1 MIKRTIS
8 GQIDKGDVNHNNRK
22 FIASNVDKNRV
33 KDNITIVK
41 ADIREVYHELFDEAL
56 KEFDARQTRKDR
68 IIHDYREHIRHGRQ
82 EKEFY
87 EVIFQVG
94 NKDDTPVGSDAAK
107 TATEIL
113 QEFTEGFI
121 KRNPHLRVF
130 NAVIHLDEATPH
142 VHIDFVPFATGQKR
156 GLSTRNTLSKA
167 LEQQGFK
174 GEGKLETNTK
184 KWIEREKQA
193 LSEVMLTRGI
203 EWEQLGTHNEHLS
216 VLDYKKQERQKEL
229 AAIEGKTHSAEWVL
243 HQREY
248 AIETAEAAIERL
260 DGQFQE
266 KREAVES
273 ITTDLAAK
281 QSEIEQVTEELT
293 AKTEE
298 LSETASQLAEQQAL
312 IAESA
317 GKASQIKDINSIET
331 KKTVFGGK
339 ITVAAADYDKVST
352 LAKKQIAAESHEK
365 ALNAQIKTL
374 KEEKTQLT
382 KEKEELQKANDAQK
396 AEISQLKSIRERLNV
411 ESLKAE
417 IEDWKKK
424 YNRIMEF
431 IESLNLKEQLEKFLH
446 PIQTIKKHR
455 SL

>member
-22 FIASNVDKNRV
+22 FIAENVDRTRV

-41 ADIREVYHELFDEAL
+41 DDIKQVYHELFDDAL
-56 KEFDARQTRKDR
+56 KDFNARQTRKDR

-94 NKDDTPVGSDAAK
+94 NMDDTPVGSDAAK

-184 KWIEREKQA
+184 KWIEREKAA
-193 LSEVMLTRGI
+193 LAEVMLTRGI

-229 AAIEGKTHSAEWVL
+229 AAIEGKAHSAEYVL
-243 HQREY
+243 HQREQII
-248 AIETAEAAIERL
+248 ADAEAAIERL

-293 AKTEE
+293 AKTEK

-339 ITVAAADYDKVST
+339 ITVAASDYDKVSA
-352 LAKKQIAAESHEK
+352 LAKKQIAAESSEK
-365 ALNAQIKTL
+365 KLKAKITTL
-374 KEEKTQLT
+374 EQEKTQLT

-424 YNRIMEF
+424 YNKLMEF

>member
-8 GQIDKGDVNHNNRK
+8 GQIDKGDVNHNNRE
-22 FIASNVDKNRV
+22 FIASNVDKYRV
-33 KDNITIVK
+33 KDNITILK
-41 ADIREVYHELFDEAL
+41 DDIRDVYHELFDDAL
-56 KEFDARQTRKDR
+56 KEFNARQTRKDR

-94 NKDDTPVGSDAAK
+94 NMDDTPVGSDAAK

-113 QEFTEGFI
+113 REFTEGFI
-121 KRNPHLRVF
+121 KRNPHIRVF

-156 GLSTRNTLSKA
+156 GLPTRNTLSKA
-167 LEQQGFK
+167 LEQQSFK

-184 KWIEREKQA
+184 MWIEREKQELA
-193 LSEVMLTRGI
+193 AVMLTRGI

-229 AAIEGKTHSAEWVL
+229 KDLDSKTKSAEWVL
-243 HQREY
+243 NQREKLLSD
-248 AIETAEAAIERL
+248 IETTIDRL
-260 DGQFQE
+260 DGEYQE
-266 KREAVES
+266 KRDTIESMDTEIAV
-273 ITTDLAAK
+273 K
-281 QSEIEQVTEELT
+281 QSEVTQVTEELT
-293 AKTEE
+293 VA
-298 LSETASQLAEQQAL
+298 ANQLAEQQTL

-317 GKASQIKDINSIET
+317 GKVSQIKDINSIET

-339 ITVAAADYDKVST
+339 ITIAADDYDKVSA

-365 ALNAQIKTL
+365 KLNEKISTLEQEKAQL
-374 KEEKTQLT
+374 A
-382 KEKEELQKANDAQK
+382 KEKEELQKKNEEQAK
-396 AEISQLKSIRERLNV
+396 EISFLKSVRERLNV
-411 ESLKAE
+411 EKLKSE
-417 IEDWKKK
+417 IEEWKKK
-424 YNRIMEF
+424 YNRLMEF

-446 PIQTIKKHR
+446 PVQNIIKHKSR
-455 SL
+455 

>member
-22 FIASNVDKNRV
+22 FIAENVDRTRV
-33 KDNITIVK
+33 KDNITIIK
-41 ADIREVYHELFDEAL
+41 DDIKQVYHELFDDAL
-56 KEFDARQTRKDR
+56 KAFNARQTRKDR

-94 NKDDTPVGSDAAK
+94 NMDDTPVGSDEAK

-113 QEFTEGFI
+113 QEFTEGFV

-156 GLSTRNTLSKA
+156 GLSARNTPSKA

-184 KWIEREKQA
+184 KWIEQEKKE
-193 LSEVMLTRGI
+193 LSKIMLTRGI

-229 AAIEGKTHSAEWVL
+229 AFIEDKTHSAEWIL
-243 HQREY
+243 NQRQK
-248 AIETAEAAIERL
+248 AIYDTEAALERL
-260 DGQFQE
+260 DGQYQE
-266 KREAVES
+266 KRDTIESMDTEIAV
-273 ITTDLAAK
+273 K
-281 QSEIEQVTEELT
+281 HSEVEQVNEELT
-293 AKTEE
+293 A
-298 LSETASQLAEQQAL
+298 AADQLAEKQAL

-339 ITVAAADYDKVST
+339 ITIAADDYDKVSA

-365 ALNAQIKTL
+365 KLNKQIKTL
-374 KEEKTQLT
+374 KEEKAQLA
-382 KEKEELQKANDAQK
+382 KEKEELQKKNDEQAK
-396 AEISQLKSIRERLNV
+396 EISFLKSVRERLNV
-411 ESLKAE
+411 EKLKSE
-417 IEDWKKK
+417 IEEWKKK
-424 YNRIMEF
+424 YNRLMEF

>member
-22 FIASNVDKNRV
+22 FIAENVDRTRV

-41 ADIREVYHELFDEAL
+41 DDIKQVYHELFDDAL
-56 KEFDARQTRKDR
+56 KDFNARQTRKDR

-94 NKDDTPVGSDAAK
+94 NMEDTPVGSDAAK

-184 KWIEREKQA
+184 KWIESEKAA
-193 LSEVMLTRGI
+193 LAEVMLTRGI

-229 AAIEGKTHSAEWVL
+229 AAIEDKTKCAEYVL
-243 HQREY
+243 HQREQ
-248 AIETAEAAIERL
+248 IITDAEAVIERL
-260 DGQFQE
+260 DGQYQE

-281 QSEIEQVTEELT
+281 QSEIEQVTEKLT

-298 LSETASQLAEQQAL
+298 LSVTASQLAEQQAL

-339 ITVAAADYDKVST
+339 ITVAASDYDKVSA

-431 IESLNLKEQLEKFLH
+431 IESLDLKEQLEKFLH
-446 PIQTIKKHR
+446 PVVQVIKHKSR
-455 SL
+455 

>member
-22 FIASNVDKNRV
+22 FIAENVDRTRV

-41 ADIREVYHELFDEAL
+41 DDIKQVYHELFDDAL
-56 KEFDARQTRKDR
+56 KEFNARQTRKDR

-94 NKDDTPVGSDAAK
+94 NMEDTPVGSDAAK

-113 QEFTEGFI
+113 REFTEGFI

-174 GEGKLETNTK
+174 GESKLETNTK
-184 KWIEREKQA
+184 KWIESEKAA
-193 LSEVMLTRGI
+193 LAEVMLTRGI

-229 AAIEGKTHSAEWVL
+229 AAIEDKTKSAEYVL
-243 HQREY
+243 HQREQ
-248 AIETAEAAIERL
+248 IITDAEAVIERL
-260 DGQFQE
+260 DGQYQE

-293 AKTEE
+293 TKTKE

-339 ITVAAADYDKVST
+339 ITVAVSDYDKVSA

-374 KEEKTQLT
+374 KEEKTQLA
-382 KEKEELQKANDAQK
+382 KEKEELEQKNKEKD

-424 YNRIMEF
+424 YNKLMEF

-446 PIQTIKKHR
+446 PIQNIKKHR

>member
-22 FIASNVDKNRV
+22 FIAENVDRTRV

-41 ADIREVYHELFDEAL
+41 DDIKQVYHELFDDAL
-56 KEFDARQTRKDR
+56 KDFNARQTRKDR

-229 AAIEGKTHSAEWVL
+229 AAIEDKTKSAEYVL
-243 HQREY
+243 HQREQ
-248 AIETAEAAIERL
+248 IITDAEAVIKRL
-260 DGQFQE
+260 DGQYQE

-273 ITTDLAAK
+273 ITSDLAAK
-281 QSEIEQVTEELT
+281 QSEIAQVTEELT

-339 ITVAAADYDKVST
+339 ITVAASDYDKVST
-352 LAKKQIAAESHEK
+352 LAKKQIAAESNEK
-365 ALNAQIKTL
+365 KLNAKIKTL
-374 KEEKTQLT
+374 EQEKTQLT

-411 ESLKAE
+411 EGLKAE

-424 YNRIMEF
+424 YNKLMEF

-446 PIQTIKKHR
+446 PVVQVIKHKGR
-455 SL
+455 

>member
-22 FIASNVDKNRV
+22 FIAENVDRTRV

-41 ADIREVYHELFDEAL
+41 DDIKQVYHELFDDAL
-56 KEFDARQTRKDR
+56 KEFNARQTRKDR

-94 NKDDTPVGSDAAK
+94 NMEDTPVGSDEAK

-113 QEFTEGFI
+113 QEFSEDFV

-174 GEGKLETNTK
+174 GESKLETNTK
-184 KWIEREKQA
+184 KWIESEKAA
-193 LSEVMLTRGI
+193 LAEVMLTRGI

-229 AAIEGKTHSAEWVL
+229 AAIEDKTKSAEYVL
-243 HQREY
+243 HQREQIITD
-248 AIETAEAAIERL
+248 ADAVIERL
-260 DGQFQE
+260 DGQYQE

-293 AKTEE
+293 TKTKE

-339 ITVAAADYDKVST
+339 ITVAVSDYDKVSA

-374 KEEKTQLT
+374 KEEKTQLA
-382 KEKEELQKANDAQK
+382 KEKEELEQKNKEKD

-424 YNRIMEF
+424 YNKLMEF

-446 PIQTIKKHR
+446 PIQNIKKHR

>member
-8 GQIDKGDVNHNNRK
+8 GQIDKGDINHNNRK
-22 FIASNVDKNRV
+22 FIASNVDKSRV

-41 ADIREVYHELFDEAL
+41 DDIREVYHELFDDAL
-56 KEFDARQTRKDR
+56 KEFNARQTRKDR

-94 NKDDTPVGSDAAK
+94 NMDDTPVGSDAAK

-113 QEFTEGFI
+113 REFTEGFI
-121 KRNPHLRVF
+121 KRNPHIRVF

-156 GLSTRNTLSKA
+156 GLPTRNTLSKA

-184 KWIEREKQA
+184 MWIEREKQELA
-193 LSEVMLTRGI
+193 AVMLTRGI

-216 VLDYKKQERQKEL
+216 VLDYKKQEREKEL
-229 AAIEGKTHSAEWVL
+229 KTLDSKAKSAEWVL
-243 HQREY
+243 NQREKLLSD
-248 AIETAEAAIERL
+248 IETTIDRL
-260 DGQFQE
+260 DGEYQE
-266 KREAVES
+266 KRDTIES
-273 ITTDLAAK
+273 MDTEIAAK
-281 QSEIEQVTEELT
+281 QSEVEQVNEELT
-293 AKTEE
+293 A
-298 LSETASQLAEQQAL
+298 AADQLAEQKAL

-339 ITVAAADYDKVST
+339 ITIAADDYDKVSA

-365 ALNAQIKTL
+365 KLNEKISTL
-374 KEEKTQLT
+374 EQEKAQLT
-382 KEKEELQKANDAQK
+382 KEKEELQKKNDDQK
-396 AEISQLKSIRERLNV
+396 KELDILKSIRERLNV
-411 ESLKAE
+411 EKLKSE
-417 IEDWKKK
+417 IEEWKKK
-424 YNRIMEF
+424 YNKLMEF

-446 PIQTIKKHR
+446 PVQNIIKHKSR
-455 SL
+455 

>member
-22 FIASNVDKNRV
+22 FIAENVDRTRV

-41 ADIREVYHELFDEAL
+41 DDIKQVYHDLFDDAL
-56 KEFDARQTRKDR
+56 KEFNARQTRKDR

-94 NKDDTPVGSDAAK
+94 NMDDTPVGSEAAK

-113 QEFTEGFI
+113 QEFTEGFV

-193 LSEVMLTRGI
+193 LSEIMLTRGI

-229 AAIEGKTHSAEWVL
+229 KDLESKTKSAEWVL
-243 HQREY
+243 NQREKLLSD
-248 AIETAEAAIERL
+248 IETTIDRL
-260 DGQFQE
+260 DGEYQE
-266 KREAVES
+266 KRDTIES
-273 ITTDLAAK
+273 MDTEIAAK
-281 QSEIEQVTEELT
+281 QSEVEQVNEELT
-293 AKTEE
+293 A
-298 LSETASQLAEQQAL
+298 AADQLAEQQAL

-339 ITVAAADYDKVST
+339 ITVAAADYDKVSA
-352 LAKKQIAAESHEK
+352 LAKKQIAAESNEK
-365 ALNAQIKTL
+365 KLKAKIKTL
-374 KEEKTQLT
+374 EQEKTQLT

-424 YNRIMEF
+424 YNKLMEF

-446 PIQTIKKHR
+446 PVVQVIKKSR

>member
-22 FIASNVDKNRV
+22 FIAENVDRTRV

-41 ADIREVYHELFDEAL
+41 DDIKQVYHELFDDAL
-56 KEFDARQTRKDR
+56 SEFNARQTRKDR

-94 NKDDTPVGSDAAK
+94 NMEDTPVGSDAAK

-113 QEFTEGFI
+113 REFTEGFI

-184 KWIEREKQA
+184 KWIESEKAA
-193 LSEVMLTRGI
+193 LAAVMLTRGI

-229 AAIEGKTHSAEWVL
+229 AAIEGKTKSAEYVL
-243 HQREY
+243 QQREQ
-248 AIETAEAAIERL
+248 IITDAEAAIERL

-273 ITTDLAAK
+273 ITTDLAVK
-281 QSEIEQVTEELT
+281 QSEIEQVTEKLT

-339 ITVAAADYDKVST
+339 ITVAAEDYDKVSA

-365 ALNAQIKTL
+365 KLKAQISTL
-374 KEEKTQLT
+374 EQEKAQLT
-382 KEKEELQKANDAQK
+382 KEKEKLQKANDAQK
-396 AEISQLKSIRERLNV
+396 AEISQLKSIRERLNI

-417 IEDWKKK
+417 IEEWKKK

-446 PIQTIKKHR
+446 PVQNIIKHKSR
-455 SL
+455 

>member
-22 FIASNVDKNRV
+22 FIAENVDRTRV

-41 ADIREVYHELFDEAL
+41 DDIKQVYHELFDDAL
-56 KEFDARQTRKDR
+56 KDFNARQTRKDR

-94 NKDDTPVGSDAAK
+94 NMEDTPVGTEAAK

-229 AAIEGKTHSAEWVL
+229 AAIEDKTKSAEYVL
-243 HQREY
+243 HQREQ
-248 AIETAEAAIERL
+248 IITDAEAVIERL
-260 DGQFQE
+260 DGQYQE

-273 ITTDLAAK
+273 ITTDLAVK
-281 QSEIEQVTEELT
+281 QSEIEQVTEELS

-339 ITVAAADYDKVST
+339 ITVAASDYDKVST

-365 ALNAQIKTL
+365 KLKAQISTL
-374 KEEKTQLT
+374 EQEKAQLT

-424 YNRIMEF
+424 YNKLMEF

>member
-22 FIASNVDKNRV
+22 FIAENVDRTRV

-41 ADIREVYHELFDEAL
+41 DDIKQVYHELFDDAL
-56 KEFDARQTRKDR
+56 KDFNARQTRKDR

-94 NKDDTPVGSDAAK
+94 NMDDTPVGSDAAK

-167 LEQQGFK
+167 LEQQSFK

-184 KWIEREKQA
+184 KWIESEKAA
-193 LSEVMLTRGI
+193 LAEVMLTRGI

-229 AAIEGKTHSAEWVL
+229 KDLDSKTKSAEWVL
-243 HQREY
+243 NQREKLLSD
-248 AIETAEAAIERL
+248 IETTIDRL
-260 DGQFQE
+260 DGEYQE
-266 KREAVES
+266 KRDTIES
-273 ITTDLAAK
+273 MDTEIAAK
-281 QSEIEQVTEELT
+281 QSEVEQVNEELT
-293 AKTEE
+293 A
-298 LSETASQLAEQQAL
+298 AADQLAEQQAL

-339 ITVAAADYDKVST
+339 ITVAAADYDKVSA
-352 LAKKQIAAESHEK
+352 LAKKQIAAESNEK
-365 ALNAQIKTL
+365 KLKAKIKTL
-374 KEEKTQLT
+374 EQEKTQLT

-411 ESLKAE
+411 EGLKAE

-424 YNRIMEF
+424 YNKLMEF

>member
-22 FIASNVDKNRV
+22 FIAENVDKTRV
-33 KDNITIVK
+33 KDNITIIK
-41 ADIREVYHELFDEAL
+41 DDIKQVYHELFDDAL
-56 KEFDARQTRKDR
+56 KDFNARQTRKDR

-94 NKDDTPVGSDAAK
+94 NKDDTPVGSDEAN

-184 KWIEREKQA
+184 KWIEREKAA
-193 LSEVMLTRGI
+193 LAEVMLTRGI

-248 AIETAEAAIERL
+248 AIESAEAALERL

-331 KKTVFGGK
+331 KKTIFGGK
-339 ITVAAADYDKVST
+339 ITVAAVDYDKVST

-424 YNRIMEF
+424 YNKLMEF

-446 PIQTIKKHR
+446 PVQNIIKHKSR
-455 SL
+455 

>member
-22 FIASNVDKNRV
+22 FIAENVDRTRV

-41 ADIREVYHELFDEAL
+41 DDIKQVYHELFDDAL
-56 KEFDARQTRKDR
+56 KDFNARQTRKDR

-184 KWIEREKQA
+184 KWIESEKAA
-193 LSEVMLTRGI
+193 LAEVMLTRGI

-229 AAIEGKTHSAEWVL
+229 AAIEDKTKSAEYVL
-243 HQREY
+243 HQREQ
-248 AIETAEAAIERL
+248 IITDAEAVIKRL
-260 DGQFQE
+260 DGQYQE

-273 ITTDLAAK
+273 ITSDLAAK
-281 QSEIEQVTEELT
+281 QSEIAQVTEELT

-339 ITVAAADYDKVST
+339 ITVAASDYDKVST
-352 LAKKQIAAESHEK
+352 LAKKQIAAESNEK
-365 ALNAQIKTL
+365 KLNAKIKTL
-374 KEEKTQLT
+374 EQEKTQLA
-382 KEKEELQKANDAQK
+382 KEKEELQNKNDEQAK
-396 AEISQLKSIRERLNV
+396 EISLLKSVRERLNV
-411 ESLKAE
+411 EKLKAE

-424 YNRIMEF
+424 YNKLMEF

-446 PIQTIKKHR
+446 PVVQVIKHKGR
-455 SL
+455 